1 MKIDRVYSVIY
12 IYNPIS
18 AGRNLAH
25 KKKRNQWEL
34 PLPTSFTAFENFMP
48 GF

>member
-1 MKIDRVYSVIY
+1 MKIDQVYSVIY

-25 KKKRNQWEL
+25 KEKKTNGRCKGRFSDFL
-34 PLPTSFTAFENFMP
+34 IKI
-48 GF
+48 